1 MRLSILAQAALSAAL
16 ATTAHAQSIYFS
28 STPDGYGTAC
38 VEPPSTFP
46 SVVTLHVFAD
56 TSGLPGG
63 GMTGAEFAI
72 RGLDEGNPPAQPY
85 YTEWRPNPQATITL
99 GDPLGSGVNV
109 AFADC
114 QTGQFI
120 LLGSLVIINTGDT
133 ELRKLQI
140 TARQPPNNANFD
152 CPLLVH
158 CDAPYY
164 TLQCVWGGYAYLN
177 ISRDPPPATN
187 PDPPDGA
194 TGVPLQVT
202 LRWYTAPVPQ
212 EICEPGTIWMDIYF
226 GTNPDPPYLNSS
238 TGPRQW
244 VLPLLQPETTYYWR
258 IQAGTNTSPV
268 WSFTTGSTIGVAA
281 KTWGEV
287 RGFYR

>member
-1 MRLSILAQAALSAAL
+1 MRLSILAQAASVRPSRPPPTRRASTFLRHPT
-16 ATTAHAQSIYFS
+16 AT
-28 STPDGYGTAC
+28 
-38 VEPPSTFP
+38 EPPASNHHLRFP

-63 GMTGAEFAI
+63 GRTGAEFAI

-158 CDAPYY
+158 CGRSLLHSAV
-164 TLQCVWGGYAYLN
+164 CVGWLCVSQHQQRSAAGDQ
-177 ISRDPPPATN
+177 SRPAGWC
-187 PDPPDGA
+187 DRSAAAGH
-194 TGVPLQVT
+194 
-202 LRWYTAPVPQ
+202 APVVHGSGP
-212 EICEPGTIWMDIYF
+212 
-226 GTNPDPPYLNSS
+226 
-238 TGPRQW
+238 TGD
-244 VLPLLQPETTYYWR
+244 L
-258 IQAGTNTSPV
+258 
-268 WSFTTGSTIGVAA
+268 
-281 KTWGEV
+281 
-287 RGFYR
+287 